1 MEGIATCLLVF
12 FSDSIHKK
20 HLKQNVH
27 QTLNWKSFKSHVS
40 HHSMFLLTGS
50 WITPIPKSRPPAAE
64 KADKNDQ
71 KCSDSAELNADAAC
85 WHLRCALNCWRF
97 KSFLI
102 LPCCLTLIQS
112 GESSYF
118 PKTGCLLT
126 YSPKAKPPVGVMSP
140 DVASIHPGSICRKHV
155 AADAVFPF
163 HASYGEA
170 SHQHGDKP
178 QIAVPAMLYEPMA
191 GTISGPA
198 PSFHMRPCPISLAS
212 LWKQRRAPNGAKER
226 PKNTSPTL
234 AS

>member
-1 MEGIATCLLVF
+1 MEARRCNEMDLFLVGQMVVVLLYY
-12 FSDSIHKK
+12 IHLLHSKYS
-20 HLKQNVH
+20 VH
-27 QTLNWKSFKSHVS
+27 N
-40 HHSMFLLTGS
+40 
-50 WITPIPKSRPPAAE
+50 PARRF
-64 KADKNDQ
+64 
-71 KCSDSAELNADAAC
+71 
-85 WHLRCALNCWRF
+85 RC
-97 KSFLI
+97 
-102 LPCCLTLIQS
+102 T
-112 GESSYF
+112 
-118 PKTGCLLT
+118 
-126 YSPKAKPPVGVMSP
+126 V
-140 DVASIHPGSICRKHV
+140 IHPGSICRKHV